1 VTADPYRNRGS
12 REEAPASSEK
22 PSSEAPQPKRKRAR
36 ETYSAIPARNFTLT
50 TDDRVR
56 ALVAGPPAFAIR
68 RRRIEDLETR
78 IVKKLRALAE
88 KTGALPLVL
97 PPLVERDRA
106 QLNRLVE
113 DHNRYYPIEANLP
126 ANPLNGEPMDGST
139 PFVPMILYTA
149 EALLKLAARTDEE
162 EIEQGEE

>member
-12 REEAPASSEK
+12 KEETPASSEK
-22 PSSEAPQPKRKRAR
+22 PSSEPPLPRKKRAK
-36 ETYSAIPARNFTLT
+36 ETYSAVPARNFTLT

-68 RRRIEDLETR
+68 RRRIEDLEAR

-88 KTGALPLVL
+88 KTGAFPLAL

-126 ANPLNGEPMDGST
+126 ANPSNGEPMDGSV
-139 PFVPMILYTA
+139 PFVPMIPYTA
-149 EALLKLAARTDEE
+149 EALLALARELSDDE
-162 EIEQGEE
+162 